1 MSDPISQQN
10 AEHYV
15 WGDGCDGWHLLRHD
29 ALSIIEEQMPPGARE
44 QRHRHAKARQFFY
57 VIDGQ
62 LTMEVEGG
70 FHLLRAGE
78 GIEVA
83 PGQRHQVIN
92 DSAADA
98 RFLVI
103 SSPPSHGDRIVS

>member
-1 MSDPISQQN
+1 MSEPTSRQT
-10 AEHYV
+10 AGHYV
-15 WGDGCDGWHLLRHD
+15 WGDGCDGWHLVRHES
-29 ALSIIEEQMPPGARE
+29 LSVIEEQMPTGARQ

-57 VIDGQ
+57 VLEGQ

-78 GIEVA
+78 GIEIA
-83 PGQRHQVIN
+83 PGQRHQAIN
-92 DSAADA
+92 DSAAEV

-103 SSPPSHGDRIVS
+103 STPPSHGDRIPS